1 MHPTMGFVHVRFR
14 VFSPDRT
21 KSSEVWIL
29 VDTGSTLTW
38 LPDGVLR
45 GLGIEPLG
53 VQDFQTAGGG
63 VLRRPV
69 GEALVELEG
78 VRYHVPVAFGGPE
91 DVPLLGVT
99 ALEILGFEVDPVTH
113 RLRKA
118 PYLVL
123 AAA

>member
-1 MHPTMGFVHVRFR
+1 MDFVHVRIR
-14 VFSPDRT
+14 VLSPDRSR
-21 KSSEVWIL
+21 SSEVWIP
-29 VDTGSTLTW
+29 VDTGSTITW
-38 LPDGVLR
+38 LPEGVLR
-45 GLGIEPLG
+45 ELGIEPLDTEEFH
-53 VQDFQTAGGG
+53 VAGGG

-78 VRYHVPVAFGGPE
+78 VRRHVPVAFGGPE
-91 DVPLLGVT
+91 DAALLGVT